1 MIRSCAAPAWRKAGA
16 GMKASTFASMSP
28 NPDLRSAGFAAR
40 FGPTTQGKP
49 QHFQLSSRRHS
60 RQHSRVSVV
69 SYLIVAL
76 GGYLLGSIPT
86 GYLVAKARGI
96 DIRTVG
102 SKNMG
107 ATNVFRTLGKGPGI
121 FVLFIDALKG
131 FAAVTLVINF
141 YPELHD
147 LLPKVFPVEGM
158 TYRDVRFGFGI
169 VAGIAAVLGH
179 NYTCWLQFK
188 GGKGIAT
195 TAGVFLALAPA
206 AVGIAIV
213 VWIVAFATTRYVSI
227 ASILAAVALPT
238 AVWFTQENLALRI
251 IAIILGVLAIYKHR
265 ANIQRLRNGTEHRI
279 QFTKNP
285 EGAK

>member
-1 MIRSCAAPAWRKAGA
+1 
-16 GMKASTFASMSP
+16 
-28 NPDLRSAGFAAR
+28 
-40 FGPTTQGKP
+40 
-49 QHFQLSSRRHS
+49 
-60 RQHSRVSVV
+60 VSVV

-121 FVLFIDALKG
+121 LVLFIDALKG
-131 FAAVTLVINF
+131 FAASAWGA
-141 YPELHD
+141 D
-147 LLPKVFPVEGM
+147 ALLRLLNLPNPDPQTNHLITGL
-158 TYRDVRFGFGI
+158 
-169 VAGIAAVLGH
+169 AAVLGH

-213 VWIVAFATTRYVSI
+213 VWVVALAATRYVSI
-227 ASILAAVALPT
+227 ASVLAAVALPT

-251 IAIILGVLAIYKHR
+251 IAIILGVLAIYKHH

-279 QFTKNP
+279 QFTKKP
-285 EGAK
+285 EVTK